1 MILGF
6 DVGSSGVKAVLL
18 DADGRPRFQGD
29 EPHNLSTPHP
39 GWAEEDPA
47 AWWRGVLRLAGR
59 AAVARG
65 GERLRGLGISTMTPA
80 VILLDRSGAPVR
92 PSIQQNDARSAA
104 ELQRCRA
111 RYADDDLFPRAGSV
125 WNQQMVPQRLMW
137 IREREPEVWRRAV
150 RVTGAVEYLTHR
162 LTGAVYAEANWALES
177 GMWDVR
183 WDGWN
188 RDLLERLELAE
199 LVLPSVK
206 RAHEPA
212 GELLDADA
220 VHAGLPR
227 GLPVIAG
234 SADHMAAA
242 LGAGLRRSGDVVL
255 KFGGGGDV
263 LFVMDGFTPVRELY
277 IDFHDIPGLY
287 VLNGCMTTS
296 GSLAAWFRDHFRPGQ
311 SFADLDREAASV
323 PAGADGVVVLP
334 YFLGEKTPIHDPYAR
349 GTIVGLT
356 LSHTPAH
363 LFRAA
368 LEGVSYAFRHHLEV
382 IESAGHR
389 IDRIYVADGGARS
402 ALWRTITASVLNREV
417 NLLEGGQATS
427 AYGTAVLAG
436 VAQGMWTWSDF
447 PVPRIS
453 TVTAPDPGSVAVYDD
468 LYAAYRDVYRRLKDL
483 YPRLSERPAR

>member
-1 MILGF
+1 MILGI
-6 DVGSSGVKAVLL
+6 DIGSSGAKAVLL
-18 DADGRPRFQGD
+18 DAGGRPRFQGD
-29 EPHNLSTPHP
+29 EPHALSTPYP

-59 AAVARG
+59 AAAACG

-92 PSIQQNDARSAA
+92 PSIQQNDARAAA
-104 ELQRCRA
+104 ELVRCRE
-111 RYADDDLFPRAGSV
+111 RYADDEMFARAGSV
-125 WNQQMVPQRLMW
+125 WNQQMVPQRLLW
-137 IREREPEVWRRAV
+137 IREHEPEVWRRAV

-183 WDGWN
+183 QGGWN
-188 RDLLERLELAE
+188 HDLLARLEFPVLA
-199 LVLPSVK
+199 LPSVK

-212 GELLDADA
+212 GELRNDDAQD
-220 VHAGLPR
+220 AGLPR

-263 LFVMDGFTPVRELY
+263 LYVMDAFAPLRELY

-296 GSLAAWFRDHFRPGQ
+296 GSLAAWFRERFRPGQ
-311 SFADLDREAASV
+311 SFAELDREAAAVSC
-323 PAGADGVVVLP
+323 GADGLIVLP
-334 YFLGEKTPIHDPYAR
+334 YFLGEKTPLHDPYAR

-363 LFRAA
+363 LFRAV
-368 LEGVSYAFRHHLEV
+368 LEGVSCAFRHHVEV

-389 IDRIYVADGGARS
+389 VDRVYVVDGGARS
-402 ALWRTITASVLNREV
+402 ELWRTITASTLNREV
-417 NLLEGGQATS
+417 HLLEGGQATS

-436 VAQGMWTWSDF
+436 VAQGMWPWSDF

-453 TVTAPDPGSVAVYDD
+453 TVTEPDPAAVPVYDD

-483 YPRLSERPAR
+483 YPRLSARPSR